1 MEFHSFWS
9 GPILALC
16 RAPTHSG
23 ATRDVTGT
31 RAAESQTMG
40 ILLAGAHPWTNSAI
54 DSLMPRTLLPV
65 AHRPMIWYGLSWL
78 QAEGVREVAVCGNR
92 ETHLLKARLQ
102 RYVPR
107 GLSVSYHEDPMPR
120 GAAGSAAD
128 AASTSDADTFV
139 VAEGTLIPN
148 VNLHE
153 LLARHHASNA
163 CVTVVVHSAAESNGH
178 GARRAPSGIYV
189 FSRRAFET
197 VPARGFCDIKEELIP
212 RLYAAGERV
221 IAFDAPEE
229 TPRVLDSS
237 TYMAVNEWIVDRLVR
252 GDEEREGYVQRGDAL
267 IHRDAF
273 VADDAAIIGPVLI
286 GPGARILSRAVVIGP
301 TSIGREA
308 TVENG
313 AMVSRS
319 AIWRRSIVG
328 EGATADR
335 CVVGDDVIVEAGAHL
350 LQRVLTP
357 ALNTE
362 VELDWVEAQ
371 VARRASEPALG
382 VGARLGR
389 LVFGWPRSAA
399 AQ

>member
-1 MEFHSFWS
+1 
-9 GPILALC
+9 
-16 RAPTHSG
+16 
-23 ATRDVTGT
+23 
-31 RAAESQTMG
+31 
-40 ILLAGAHPWTNSAI
+40 
-54 DSLMPRTLLPV
+54 
-65 AHRPMIWYGLSWL
+65 
-78 QAEGVREVAVCGNR
+78 
-92 ETHLLKARLQ
+92 
-102 RYVPR
+102 
-107 GLSVSYHEDPMPR
+107 MPR

-128 AASTSDADTFV
+128 AAAASDADTFV

-148 VNLHE
+148 VDLHE
-153 LLARHHASNA
+153 LLARHLASNA
-163 CVTVVVHSAAESNGH
+163 CLTVVVHSAAENNGH
-178 GARRAPSGIYV
+178 GTRRAPSGIYV
-189 FSRRAFET
+189 FSRRAFER
-197 VPARGFCDIKEELIP
+197 VPSRGFCDIKEELIP

-237 TYMAVNEWIVDRLVR
+237 TYMAVNEWIVDHLARS
-252 GDEEREGYVQRGDAL
+252 DEERDGYVLTGDAL

-273 VADDAAIIGPVLI
+273 VAEDASIVGPVLI

-308 TVENG
+308 TIESG

-335 CVVGDDVIVEAGAHL
+335 CVVADDGIVEAGAHM
-350 LQRVLTP
+350 LQRVVTP
-357 ALNTE
+357 GLNAD

-371 VARRASEPALG
+371 AVSRTSEPALG